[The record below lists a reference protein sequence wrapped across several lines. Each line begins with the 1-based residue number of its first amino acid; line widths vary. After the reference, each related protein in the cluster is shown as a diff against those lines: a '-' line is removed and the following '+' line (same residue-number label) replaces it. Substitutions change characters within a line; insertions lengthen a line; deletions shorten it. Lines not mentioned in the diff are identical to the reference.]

1 MTAWHTCT
9 ALQRDLLKAIAD
21 HDHYDR
27 AATADALQI
36 AVETRREATLDD
48 ARVTDALAE
57 LEGDE
62 LVTTTDGT
70 YALTDR
76 GQDAITQAARSLAI
90 VTGHDLVVT
99 DGGTTIPSHTAAAT
113 RLDTVL
119 QAAEPALAD
128 DELERLAAVS
138 TYLRNTDGFVVETHA
153 EPAIRSHALDVIATS
168 EDSHGASAGNVL
180 DTLAREYG
188 AKRALTALLDLLVQG
203 DCYQPEPA
211 TLRRVDT
218 DADEPGGDR

>member
-1 MTAWHTCT
+1 MTAWHDCT

-27 AATADALQI
+27 EATADALQI

-57 LEGDE
+57 LEAND
-62 LVTTTDGT
+62 LVTTDGT

-90 VTGHDLVVT
+90 VTGHDLVTT

-128 DELERLAAVS
+128 EELELLDAVS
-138 TYLRNTDGFVVETHA
+138 TYLRNTDGFVVQTHA
-153 EPAIRSHALDVIATS
+153 EPAIRSHALEVIATR
-168 EDSHGASAGNVL
+168 EDGHGAPAGDVL

-188 AKRALTALLDLLVQG
+188 AQRAMTALLDLLVQG
-203 DCYQPEPA
+203 DCYQPQPA

-218 DADEPGGDR
+218 DTSEPGGDR

>member
-48 ARVTDALAE
+48 ARVTDALTE
-57 LEGDE
+57 LEADD

-76 GQDAITQAARSLAI
+76 GHDVITQAARSLAI
-90 VTGHDLVVT
+90 VTDHDLVAT
-99 DGGTTIPSHTAAAT
+99 DGGTTIPSHAAAAS
-113 RLDTVL
+113 RLDTAL

-128 DELERLAAVS
+128 DELALLEAVS
-138 TYLRNTDGFVVETHA
+138 TYLRNTDGFVVQTHA

-168 EDSHGASAGNVL
+168 EDGHGAPAGNVL

>member
-1 MTAWHTCT
+1 MTAWHDCT

-27 AATADALQI
+27 EATADALQI

-48 ARVTDALAE
+48 ARVTDSLAE
-57 LEGDE
+57 LEAND

-90 VTGHDLVVT
+90 VTGHDLVAT

-128 DELERLAAVS
+128 EELELLDAVS

-153 EPAIRSHALDVIATS
+153 EPAIRSHACEVIATR
-168 EDSHGASAGNVL
+168 EDGHGAPAGDVL

-188 AKRALTALLDLLVQG
+188 AQRALTALLDLLVQG
-203 DCYQPEPA
+203 DCYQPQPA
-211 TLRRVDT
+211 TLGRVDT
-218 DADEPGGDR
+218 DTADTGGGR

>member
-1 MTAWHTCT
+1 MPQH
-9 ALQRDLLKAIAD
+9 LD

-36 AVETRREATLDD
+36 AVETRREATLNN
-48 ARVTDALAE
+48 ARVTDALTT
-57 LEGDE
+57 LEANDLVATDE
-62 LVTTTDGT
+62 T

-90 VTGHDLVVT
+90 VTGYDLVVT

-113 RLDTVL
+113 QLDTVL

-138 TYLRNTDGFVVETHA
+138 TYLRNTDGFVIETHS
-153 EPAIRSHALDVIATS
+153 EPAIRSHALGGIATN
-168 EDSHGASAGNVL
+168 EDGHGAPVGDVL
-180 DTLAREYG
+180 DTLAKEYG
-188 AKRALTALLDLLVQG
+188 AKQALTALLDLLMQG

-211 TLRRVDT
+211 TLRGVDT
-218 DADEPGGDR
+218 DADELGGDR

>member
-36 AVETRREATLDD
+36 AVETRREATLED
-48 ARVTDALAE
+48 ARVTDALDT
-57 LEGDE
+57 LEADD
-62 LVTTTDGT
+62 LVTTDET

-90 VTGHDLVVT
+90 VTGHDLVAT

-119 QAAEPALAD
+119 QAAEPTLAD

-138 TYLRNTDGFVVETHA
+138 TYLRNTDGFVVQTHA
-153 EPAIRSHALDVIATS
+153 EPGIRSHALDVIATS
-168 EDSHGASAGNVL
+168 EDGHGAPAGDVL
-180 DTLAREYG
+180 DTLAKEYG

-203 DCYQPEPA
+203 DCYQPQPA

-218 DADEPGGDR
+218 DAADTGGDQ

>member
-36 AVETRREATLDD
+36 AVETRHEATLND
-48 ARVTDALAE
+48 ARVTDALAG
-57 LEGDE
+57 LEADD
-62 LVTTTDGT
+62 LVTTDGT

-76 GQDAITQAARSLAI
+76 
-90 VTGHDLVVT
+90 GHDLVVT
-99 DGGTTIPSHTAAAT
+99 DGGTTIPSHAAAASK
-113 RLDTVL
+113 LDTVL

-128 DELERLAAVS
+128 EELERLAAVS
-138 TYLRNTDGFVVETHA
+138 TYLRNTDGLVVETHA
-153 EPAIRSHALDVIATS
+153 EPEIRSHALDGIATS
-168 EDSHGASAGNVL
+168 EDGHGASAGDVL
-180 DTLAREYG
+180 DTLAKEYG

-203 DCYQPEPA
+203 ECYQPEPA

-218 DADEPGGDR
+218 DTDELGDNR

>member
-1 MTAWHTCT
+1 MTVWYTCT
-9 ALQRDLLKAIAD
+9 ALQRDLLKVIAD

-36 AVETRREATLDD
+36 AVETRREATLNN
-48 ARVTDALAE
+48 ARVTDALAG
-57 LEGDE
+57 LEADD
-62 LVTTTDGT
+62 LVTTDGT

-76 GQDAITQAARSLAI
+76 G
-90 VTGHDLVVT
+90 HDLVAT

-128 DELERLAAVS
+128 DELALLEAVS

-153 EPAIRSHALDVIATS
+153 EPAIRSHAREHIATT
-168 EDSHGASAGNVL
+168 EGGEGAPAGDVL
-180 DTLAREYG
+180 DTLAKEYG
-188 AKRALTALLDLLVQG
+188 AKRALTALLGLLVQG

-218 DADEPGGDR
+218 DADELGGDR

>member
-1 MTAWHTCT
+1 MTTYYDCT
-9 ALQRDLLKAIAD
+9 ALQRDLLKATAD

-57 LEGDE
+57 LEAND
-62 LVTTTDGT
+62 LVTTDGT

-90 VTGHDLVVT
+90 VTGHDLVAT

-138 TYLRNTDGFVVETHA
+138 TYLRNTDGFVVQTHA
-153 EPAIRSHALDVIATS
+153 EPEIRSHALDVIATS

>member
-36 AVETRREATLDD
+36 AVETRREATLEDTH
-48 ARVTDALAE
+48 VTDALAE
-57 LEGDE
+57 LEAND
-62 LVTTTDGT
+62 LVTTDET

-90 VTGHDLVVT
+90 VTGHDLVAT

-128 DELERLAAVS
+128 EELELLDAVS
-138 TYLRNTDGFVVETHA
+138 TYLRNTDGFVVQTHA

-203 DCYQPEPA
+203 ECYQPEPA

>member
-1 MTAWHTCT
+1 MTAWHTCS
-9 ALQRDLLKAIAD
+9 ALQRYLLKAIAD

-36 AVETRREATLDD
+36 AVETRREATLED
-48 ARVTDALAE
+48 ARVTDALTT
-57 LEGDE
+57 LEANE

-70 YALTDR
+70 YALTDP
-76 GQDAITQAARSLAI
+76 GQDAITQAAQSLAI

-128 DELERLAAVS
+128 EELELLAAVS
-138 TYLRNTDGFVVETHA
+138 TYLRNSDGFVVETHA
-153 EPAIRSHALDVIATS
+153 EPEIRSHALDHITTN
-168 EDSHGASAGNVL
+168 EDGHGAPAGDVL

-188 AKRALTALLDLLVQG
+188 ADRALTALLDLLVQG

-218 DADEPGGDR
+218 DADEMGGDR

>member
-1 MTAWHTCT
+1 MTAWHDCS
-9 ALQRDLLKAIAD
+9 ALQRDLLKTIAD

-36 AVETRREATLDD
+36 AVETRRE
-48 ARVTDALAE
+48 
-57 LEGDE
+57 
-62 LVTTTDGT
+62 
-70 YALTDR
+70 
-76 GQDAITQAARSLAI
+76 
-90 VTGHDLVVT
+90 
-99 DGGTTIPSHTAAAT
+99 AT

-138 TYLRNTDGFVVETHA
+138 TYLRNTDGLVVETHA
-153 EPAIRSHALDVIATS
+153 EPEIRSHALEHIATN
-168 EDSHGASAGNVL
+168 EDGHSVSAGDVL
-180 DTLAREYG
+180 DTLAKEYG

-203 DCYQPEPA
+203 ECYQPEPA

-218 DADEPGGDR
+218 DTDELGDNR

>member
-27 AATADALQI
+27 EATADALQI
-36 AVETRREATLDD
+36 AVETRREATLED
-48 ARVTDALAE
+48 ARVTDAFAE
-57 LEGDE
+57 LEADD

-90 VTGHDLVVT
+90 VTGHDLVAT

-113 RLDTVL
+113 KLDTVL

-138 TYLRNTDGFVVETHA
+138 TYLRNTDGFVIETHS
-153 EPAIRSHALDVIATS
+153 EHAIRSHALNVIATS
-168 EDSHGASAGNVL
+168 EDGHGASAGDVL
-180 DTLAREYG
+180 DTLAKEYG

-218 DADEPGGDR
+218 DTDEPGGDR

>member
-27 AATADALQI
+27 EATADALQI
-36 AVETRREATLDD
+36 AVETRHEATLND
-48 ARVTDALAE
+48 ARVTDALAG
-57 LEGDE
+57 LEADD
-62 LVTTTDGT
+62 LVATDGT

-90 VTGHDLVVT
+90 VTGYDLVVT
-99 DGGTTIPSHTAAAT
+99 DGGTTIPSHAAAAS
-113 RLDTVL
+113 RLDTAL

-128 DELERLAAVS
+128 DELELLDAVS
-138 TYLRNTDGFVVETHA
+138 TYLRNTDGFVVQTHA

-168 EDSHGASAGNVL
+168 EDGHGASAGDVL
-180 DTLAREYG
+180 DTLAKEYG

-203 DCYQPEPA
+203 ECYQPEPA

-218 DADEPGGDR
+218 DTDELGDNR

>member
-1 MTAWHTCT
+1 MTTYYDCT

-36 AVETRREATLDD
+36 TVETRREATLDD
-48 ARVTDALAE
+48 ARVTDILAE
-57 LEGDE
+57 FEAND
-62 LVTTTDGT
+62 LVTTDGT

-76 GQDAITQAARSLAI
+76 GHDAITQAARSLAI
-90 VTGHDLVVT
+90 VTGHDLVAT

-128 DELERLAAVS
+128 EELERLAAVS
-138 TYLRNTDGFVVETHA
+138 TYLRNTDGFVVQTHA
-153 EPAIRSHALDVIATS
+153 EPAVRSHALDVIATT
-168 EDSHGASAGNVL
+168 EDGHGAPAGDVL
-180 DTLAREYG
+180 DTLAQEYG
-188 AKRALTALLDLLVQG
+188 ADRALTALLDLLMQG
-203 DCYQPEPA
+203 ECYQPEPA

-218 DADEPGGDR
+218 DAGEPGGAR

>member
-1 MTAWHTCT
+1 MTVWHECS

-27 AATADALQI
+27 TATADALQI

-48 ARVTDALAE
+48 ARVMDAIDN
-57 LEGDE
+57 LEANE

-128 DELERLAAVS
+128 DELALLEAVS
-138 TYLRNTDGFVVETHA
+138 THLRNTDGFVVETHA
-153 EPAIRSHALDVIATS
+153 EPEIRSHALEQITTD
-168 EDSHGASAGNVL
+168 EDGQGAPAGDVL
-180 DTLAREYG
+180 DTLAQEYG
-188 AKRALTALLDLLVQG
+188 ADRAMTALLDLLVQG
-203 DCYQPEPA
+203 DCFQPEPA
-211 TLRRVDT
+211 TLRRVDNDT
-218 DADEPGGDR
+218 GDTGGDR

>member
-9 ALQRDLLKAIAD
+9 ALHRDLLKAIAD

-27 AATADALQI
+27 EATADALQI
-36 AVETRREATLDD
+36 AVETRRETTLNN
-48 ARVTDALAE
+48 ARVTDTLAE
-57 LEGDE
+57 LEADD

-76 GQDAITQAARSLAI
+76 GQDAITQAARSLAT
-90 VTGHDLVVT
+90 VTGHDLVAT
-99 DGGTTIPSHTAAAT
+99 DGGTTIPSHTAAASK
-113 RLDTVL
+113 LDTVL

-138 TYLRNTDGFVVETHA
+138 TYLRNTDGLVVETHA
-153 EPAIRSHALDVIATS
+153 EPEIRSHALEHIATN
-168 EDSHGASAGNVL
+168 EDGHSVSAGDVL
-180 DTLAREYG
+180 DTLAKEYG

-203 DCYQPEPA
+203 ECYQPEPA

-218 DADEPGGDR
+218 DTDELGDNR

>member
-27 AATADALQI
+27 AATTDALQI
-36 AVETRREATLDD
+36 AVETRREATLEDTH
-48 ARVTDALAE
+48 VTDTFAE
-57 LEGDE
+57 LEAND

-90 VTGHDLVVT
+90 VTGHDLVAT

-113 RLDTVL
+113 QLDTAL

-138 TYLRNTDGFVVETHA
+138 TYLRNTDGFVVQTHA

-168 EDSHGASAGNVL
+168 EDGESAPAGDVL

-211 TLRRVDT
+211 TLRGVDT
-218 DADEPGGDR
+218 DADELGGNQ